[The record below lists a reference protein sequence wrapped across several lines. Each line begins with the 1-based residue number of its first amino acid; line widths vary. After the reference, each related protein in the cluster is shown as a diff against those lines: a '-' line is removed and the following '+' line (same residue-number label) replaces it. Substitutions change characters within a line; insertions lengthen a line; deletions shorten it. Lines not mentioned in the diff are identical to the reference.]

1 MFNKSPDEL
10 ETDFRKDPQSFARDF
25 ESAEL
30 AAPDAPDVP
39 GDPVAATWRARLQA
53 EGLLGRALEHVSFTY
68 PASIASA
75 ISLMFLVPY
84 WVTGEIQ
91 MEWAFP
97 WLGPFAFLPLMAWH
111 AERVEDNRGWHV
123 FAGAAAVSVLV
134 AVQWEFLQGVNSRA
148 LLVQARDLMMFHAPM
163 LLLGLTGWVWTMGGK
178 GRTRVDF
185 VRSGVQVVIYSAVIL
200 AAGSAL
206 FGLSMGLADLLEIDE
221 EKVAIHLLSWG
232 LSGVLIFAH
241 HVWLRHAQALD
252 RVLPVIARLFIPLFT
267 LLEAGFL
274 LAYLLRG
281 FGELSGNR
289 ESLMIFNFLL
299 LAVIGL
305 VLLHTAWEKG
315 AVRFTR
321 QMVIGL
327 LALGVIADLIGMAA
341 IGSRLWAWGFTPNR
355 LTVLVGN
362 ILFLGTLLAL
372 LRSYIP
378 VKTRPWPSPAEVLNR
393 ALPVY
398 IVWTVFVVILLP
410 LFYLSTT
417 NP

>member
-53 EGLLGRALEHVSFTY
+53 EGLLGCALEHVSFTY
-68 PASIASA
+68 PAAIASA

-148 LLVQARDLMMFHAPM
+148 LLVQALDLMMFHA
-163 LLLGLTGWVWTMGGK
+163 
-178 GRTRVDF
+178 
-185 VRSGVQVVIYSAVIL
+185 
-200 AAGSAL
+200 
-206 FGLSMGLADLLEIDE
+206 
-221 EKVAIHLLSWG
+221 
-232 LSGVLIFAH
+232 
-241 HVWLRHAQALD
+241 
-252 RVLPVIARLFIPLFT
+252 
-267 LLEAGFL
+267 
-274 LAYLLRG
+274 
-281 FGELSGNR
+281 
-289 ESLMIFNFLL
+289 
-299 LAVIGL
+299 
-305 VLLHTAWEKG
+305 
-315 AVRFTR
+315 
-321 QMVIGL
+321 
-327 LALGVIADLIGMAA
+327 
-341 IGSRLWAWGFTPNR
+341 PNR

-393 ALPVY
+393 AFPVY